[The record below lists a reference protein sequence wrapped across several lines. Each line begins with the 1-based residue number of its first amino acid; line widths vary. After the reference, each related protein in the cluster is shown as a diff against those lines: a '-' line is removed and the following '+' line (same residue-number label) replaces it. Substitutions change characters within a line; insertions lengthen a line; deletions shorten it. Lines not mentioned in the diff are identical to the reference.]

1 MLTTACSGRRCSPPL
16 MLTVRRQRRLFLML
30 QLDQWKPEDLLKA
43 IALVGATIAFAI
55 GLVQYRR
62 AQQWKRAEW
71 VAQEMKQLF
80 SDPIVQAA
88 LLMID
93 WGSRQILL
101 YPDREK
107 IEERYVQL
115 TNETV
120 ARALMPHEQRQGSD
134 KFTALEADIRAAF
147 DRTLDGIERF
157 HSYVATGL
165 VKISDLQPYLKYWA
179 INLTRDRAAAAGE
192 DRIVNLKAYM
202 DKYGFDG
209 THKLLKDIAAAERR
223 TATDMASQA

>member
-1 MLTTACSGRRCSPPL
+1 
-16 MLTVRRQRRLFLML
+16 ML
-30 QLDQWKPEDLLKA
+30 QLDQWTPEDLLKA
-43 IALVGATIAFAI
+43 TALVGAAIAFAI

-107 IEERYVQL
+107 LEERYVQL
-115 TNETV
+115 TNEIV
-120 ARALMPHEQRQGSD
+120 ARALMPHEQRQNSD
-134 KFTALEADIRAAF
+134 KFTTLEADIREAF
-147 DRTLDGIERF
+147 DRILDGIERF

-179 INLTRDRAAAAGE
+179 VNLTRDRAAASGE
-192 DRIVNLKAYM
+192 DRIVNLQAYM

-209 THKLLKDIAAAERR
+209 AHKLLKDIAAAERR

>member
-1 MLTTACSGRRCSPPL
+1 MFQL
-16 MLTVRRQRRLFLML
+16 MFQFDKW
-30 QLDQWKPEDLLKA
+30 QPEDLLKA
-43 IALVGATIAFAI
+43 IALVGAAIAFAI
-55 GLVQYRR
+55 GLGQYRR

-115 TNETV
+115 TNEIV
-120 ARALMPHEQRQGSD
+120 ARALMPHEKRQGGD
-134 KFTALEADIRAAF
+134 KFTTLEADIRAAF
-147 DRTLDGIERF
+147 DRVLDGLERF
-157 HSYVATGL
+157 HSYVVTGL
-165 VKISDLQPYLKYWA
+165 VEISDLQPYLKYWA
-179 INLTRDRAAAAGE
+179 VNLARDRAIAAGE

-209 THKLLKDIAAAERR
+209 AQKLLKDIAAAEHR
-223 TATDMASQA
+223 AAANVASRA

>member
-1 MLTTACSGRRCSPPL
+1 M
-16 MLTVRRQRRLFLML
+16 F
-30 QLDQWKPEDLLKA
+30 QLNHWMPEDLLKA
-43 IALVGATIAFAI
+43 IALVGVAIAFAI

-80 SDPIVQAA
+80 SDPLVQAA

-93 WGSRQILL
+93 WSSRQILL

-107 IEERYVQL
+107 LDERYVPL
-115 TNETV
+115 TNEIV
-120 ARALMPHEQRQGSD
+120 ARALMSHEERQGADRFSP
-134 KFTALEADIRAAF
+134 LEADIRAAF
-147 DRTLDGIERF
+147 DRVLDGLERF
-157 HSYVATGL
+157 HSYEVTGL

-179 INLTRDRAAAAGE
+179 VNLARDRGITTGE
-192 DRIVNLKAYM
+192 DRVARLKTYM

-209 THKLLKDIAAAERR
+209 AHKLLKDIAEAERR
-223 TATDMASQA
+223 ATADG

>member
-1 MLTTACSGRRCSPPL
+1 M
-16 MLTVRRQRRLFLML
+16 F
-30 QLDQWKPEDLLKA
+30 QLDQWHPDDLLKA
-43 IALVGATIAFAI
+43 IALVGAAIAFAI
-55 GLVQYRR
+55 GLVQYSR

-93 WGSRQILL
+93 WGSRRILL

-107 IEERYVQL
+107 VEKRYVQL

-120 ARALMPHEQRQGSD
+120 ARALMPHEKRQGD
-134 KFTALEADIRAAF
+134 DRFTSLEADIREAF
-147 DRTLDGIERF
+147 DRTLDGLERF

-165 VKISDLQPYLKYWA
+165 VRISDLQPYLKYWA
-179 INLTRDRAAAAGE
+179 VNLTRDRINTAGE

-209 THKLLKDIAAAERR
+209 AYKLLKDIAAAERR
-223 TATDMASQA
+223 LAASVVDQA